1 MNLKKPGDFV
11 LASIQK
17 VPQNNLIKYKYK
29 DSFLFFQE
37 ILMARNFHKYTKIT
51 IYITDRN
58 IKLSISFIHMLIINC
73 SFLNYATYP

>member
-1 MNLKKPGDFV
+1 M
-11 LASIQK
+11 LASILK

-58 IKLSISFIHMLIINC
+58 IKLSISFIYMLIINC